1 MIKLIIVLL
10 ETTWLEKYLIQIAEN
25 CKNQAFSLRVGNLVC
40 QKKKELL
47 EKIVF
52 FKWSISFIV
61 KNIIKHFVN
70 KF

>member
-1 MIKLIIVLL
+1 MIKLTIVLL

-25 CKNQAFSLRVGNLVC
+25 CKNQAFSLRVGDLVC

-47 EKIVF
+47 EKIVIFIYF
-52 FKWSISFIV
+52 FV
-61 KNIIKHFVN
+61 KNIIKHFAN